1 MTYAGN
7 NNSTSRSPKPI
18 CVPVK
23 TAFALLSISH
33 TKGYELLNSGAL
45 ESTIVGG
52 RRMVFSTSINAYAE
66 AGRETGKI
74 TPLTRGGW
82 DAKSR
87 SMGGKV

>member
-1 MTYAGN
+1 MTNLFHSKPSAG
-7 NNSTSRSPKPI
+7 TTEPI